1 MRVRLPAMRG
11 LPASPAVVIPVPAAQ
26 APEASPPST
35 DPAPASAPQ
44 DPASAALP
52 GELLA
57 SSKAMAGRVDRELRK
72 GASVITA
79 EPDRKWER
87 FAEAFAAARKGASNT
102 VTLDSYTAPD
112 GVIVYRKTVG
122 DRVSCYRSGS
132 VGGLTTG
139 FGVADGHGAGKTS
152 CPTGVSWARH

>member
-1 MRVRLPAMRG
+1 MG
-11 LPASPAVVIPVPAAQ
+11 LPASPAVVIPAPAAQ
-26 APEASPPST
+26 APDASPPSS

-44 DPASAALP
+44 DTASAALPAALP

-87 FAEAFAAARKGASNT
+87 FAEAFAAARTGGSNT
-102 VTLDSYTAPD
+102 VTLDSYTGPD

-132 VGGLTTG
+132 VGGLATG
-139 FGVADGHGAGKTS
+139 FGVADGHGAGKTT
-152 CPTGVSWARH
+152 CPTGVSWTRH